1 MNLNKSIWPSQKFG
15 LFLNIGAYPNDVR
28 FFKKYL
34 PMFKQMFK
42 INERYV
48 QEAQLRLHFLTT

>member
-48 QEAQLRLHFLTT
+48 QEAQLR